1 MQLRPIMLAAAIV
14 LIGSRAAAQNARTV
28 QDVRSAQD
36 VRIEV
41 VEASNGKPIIGANV
55 SLFDSTGVLLGGGFS
70 DQAGRIDLP
79 APTRNPFRVQA
90 DKVSYDTWL
99 SVVLRPSGKPIR
111 LRIGMAPTR
120 LPGVVARTET
130 ACQQLSGPGTP
141 AGALWVELRKAL
153 TASAV
158 TEAKGLVPLDV
169 DLYERA
175 LDRSLGI
182 VSERKEQRTN
192 IPRRPATGISWDQLD
207 SARHD
212 AAGGEVYRAPDPA
225 ALVSDQ
231 FVKSH
236 CFAAIRGYGPDNGLT
251 GLEFKPAKVGSQPEL
266 TGVMWLD
273 PQANVLRYLNFD
285 YVNLPIPLRIART
298 TGRVDFQELPSG
310 QWIVPRWY
318 IRMPRT
324 ARVTSTV
331 FGSANI
337 VRDSLIGFQEV
348 GGTAR
353 PAGTAPA
360 SVVGT
365 PAPTAPTAVDAG
377 ATAGDSTP
385 APMQAV
391 LGGVVYDSTTG
402 KPLKGVVVSTGVGR
416 FKARTSDG
424 GRYELVIDGALSDKV
439 IFDHPRLRLFR
450 IPERVQTVS
459 VPPGAR
465 GQAVVIIP
473 SYATLRK
480 RLCGMNETGTDA
492 QGMAVGYVRDADGN
506 AVRNAHVWATWQVQW
521 IEQGGRLVATN
532 LQRTVETDTGP
543 DGSYMVCGFTKG
555 AQITAKVAM
564 AGQNIVEEKLVL
576 PASMVLEHD
585 FRLGAK

>member
-182 VSERKEQRTN
+182 VAERKEQRTN

-225 ALVSDQ
+225 AGQ
-231 FVKSH
+231 
-236 CFAAIRGYGPDNGLT
+236 
-251 GLEFKPAKVGSQPEL
+251 
-266 TGVMWLD
+266 
-273 PQANVLRYLNFD
+273 
-285 YVNLPIPLRIART
+285 
-298 TGRVDFQELPSG
+298 GRVAARAHRSDVARSAGERPPVSEFRLRQSADPAAN
-310 QWIVPRWY
+310 
-318 IRMPRT
+318 RT
-324 ARVTSTV
+324 DDGTGGLS
-331 FGSANI
+331 
-337 VRDSLIGFQEV
+337 
-348 GGTAR
+348 GTAQR
-353 PAGTAPA
+353 PVDRSAMVHQDAPHR
-360 SVVGT
+360 SC
-365 PAPTAPTAVDAG
+365 
-377 ATAGDSTP
+377 
-385 APMQAV
+385 
-391 LGGVVYDSTTG
+391 Y
-402 KPLKGVVVSTGVGR
+402 
-416 FKARTSDG
+416 
-424 GRYELVIDGALSDKV
+424 IDGV
-439 IFDHPRLRLFR
+439 WVGQHR
-450 IPERVQTVS
+450 
-459 VPPGAR
+459 AR
-465 GQAVVIIP
+465 
-473 SYATLRK
+473 
-480 RLCGMNETGTDA
+480 
-492 QGMAVGYVRDADGN
+492 
-506 AVRNAHVWATWQVQW
+506 
-521 IEQGGRLVATN
+521 
-532 LQRTVETDTGP
+532 
-543 DGSYMVCGFTKG
+543 
-555 AQITAKVAM
+555 
-564 AGQNIVEEKLVL
+564 
-576 PASMVLEHD
+576 
-585 FRLGAK
+585 

>member
-1 MQLRPIMLAAAIV
+1 MLAAAIV

-41 VEASNGKPIIGANV
+41 VEASNGKPIVGANV
-55 SLFDSTGVLLGGGFS
+55 SVFDSTGALLGGGFS
-70 DQAGRIDLP
+70 DQVGRIDLP
-79 APTRNPFRVQA
+79 APQRSAFRVQA

-111 LRIGMAPTR
+111 LRVGMTPTR
-120 LPGVVARTET
+120 LPGALVRTET

-153 TASAV
+153 TASAM

-182 VSERKEQRTN
+182 VAERKEQRTN

-207 SARHD
+207 SARHGD

-236 CFAAIRGYGPDNGLT
+236 CFAAIRGYGPENGFT

-273 PQANVLRYLNFD
+273 PQANALKYLNFD

-298 TGRVDFQELPSG
+298 TGRVDFQQLPAG

-331 FGSANI
+331 FGSANT

-353 PAGTAPA
+353 PAGTAPV
-360 SVVGT
+360 SVVANPVSTSPT
-365 PAPTAPTAVDAG
+365 PVDTS
-377 ATAGDSTP
+377 ATPGDSAP
-385 APMQAV
+385 APMKAV
-391 LGGVVYDSTTG
+391 LEGVVYDSTTG

-416 FKARTSDG
+416 FKTRTSEG

-439 IFDHPRLRLFR
+439 IFDHPRLRLLH

-480 RLCGMNETGTDA
+480 RLCGMNETATDA
-492 QGMAVGYVRDADGN
+492 QGMGVGYVRDADGN
-506 AVRNAHVWATWQVQW
+506 AVRNAHVWATWQVHW
-521 IEQGGRLVATN
+521 LEQGGRLVATN
-532 LQRTVETDTGP
+532 LQKTVETDTGP
-543 DGSYMVCGFTKG
+543 DGSYMVCGFTKD
-555 AQITAKVAM
+555 AQITAKVAR
-564 AGQNIVEEKLVL
+564 AGQNTVEEKLVL

-585 FRLGAK
+585 FKLGSQ